1 MPRLLHD
8 RYVLYD
14 DIHGCD
20 LATGDEV
27 RLDALPKDGPS
38 DNPPALVEL
47 LNNGRDGSPR
57 WVAYDVRNRA
67 QAAVVARRLAGAA
80 RDRGFVPILVSLYER
95 FRDALAADLDERT
108 LLLIGGAA
116 GSSPRLR
123 AYASQTVEPDLTVD
137 TVERSNMC
145 WGGQGGKELA
155 AARAA
160 LVDAA
165 ARAPRPHVLLT
176 FRTTAA
182 IESGCTV
189 REARVA
195 YGPQPLR
202 QSAGTAVPSAEVVR
216 HVERAARAA
225 EFQRAGRHAAAERLL
240 RDVAGT
246 LSRREAWSAAA
257 RVLIA
262 LARLL
267 LERGRASAADKVLS
281 DAVRFAESDEDEGLA
296 LDARIWQALAR
307 SDAGRLTEAESICR
321 AVLLATSLSP
331 MRHMWARAV
340 LARVLCWQERTDE
353 ALRCQ
358 PASSGD
364 PPFDG
369 DLVVAASIR
378 ATSVRVLLA
387 CGDVFQAGLH
397 ARALM
402 DGVSD
407 AADPLVRVVATTSHL
422 RVLAAAGDL
431 HLAEHAFE
439 SVRTTVRQCHAP
451 WRAVRARLIWLDALR
466 RAGRTREAQRQLD
479 RLMRLGR
486 IAPALLRRAIER
498 RLAAGGQPSDRVH
511 VTNGFAGATSAGAAL
526 VHLAHEDEHDR
537 EALQRVLDRA
547 SRELN
552 PSRIELVSADAGPPS
567 VLVSV
572 GAGLPTHI
580 GQRVLEAGIVLE
592 SDVGHGA
599 REIGTPVRLGVR
611 LLGALVC
618 RWPLDREPPPQATN
632 LLALVSAIVA
642 PRVEALIAGVRE
654 ASIATTAVPELIGV
668 SAAMSEVRRAIG
680 RAARAPF
687 SVMIEGESGAGK
699 ELAARAIHHLS
710 ARRERRFCDV
720 NCAALPDDLL
730 ESELFGHAKG
740 AFTGAVADKAGLF
753 EEADGGTLFLDEV
766 PDLSPRAQAKLLRA
780 VQQQDVRRIGE
791 TFTRKVDVRLI
802 AAANRDMRAE
812 AAAKR
817 FRADLLF
824 RLDVIHL
831 RLPPLRER
839 PEDIPLLA
847 QHYWRIAAERV
858 GSRASLT
865 HAVLTELS
873 RYPWPGNVRELQNVL
888 AALAVA
894 APARGRVSASLLP
907 PAISRAAVVTTVR
920 LADARTQFERRC
932 VEVALARA
940 GGSRTRAAA
949 ELGLTR
955 QGLLK
960 TMARL
965 GIDAS
970 NVRDADASG
979 SGSDVV

>member
-27 RLDALPKDGPS
+27 RLDALPKDGPG

-67 QAAVVARRLAGAA
+67 QAAVVARRVAGAA

-116 GSSPRLR
+116 GSPRLR
-123 AYASQTVEPDLTVD
+123 AYAAQTVEPDLTVG
-137 TVERSNMC
+137 TVERSNLC
-145 WGGQGGKELA
+145 WGGQAGKELA

-182 IESGCTV
+182 VESGCTV
-189 REARVA
+189 REARAA

-202 QSAGTAVPSAEVVR
+202 QSAGTAAPSAEIVR
-216 HVERAARAA
+216 HIERAARAA

-246 LSRREAWSAAA
+246 LSRREAWSPAA

-267 LERGRASAADKVLS
+267 LERGRASAADKILS

-307 SDAGRLTEAESICR
+307 SDAGRLTDAESICR

-331 MRHMWARAV
+331 MRQMWARAV
-340 LARVLCWQERTDE
+340 LARVLCWQERPDE

-378 ATSVRVLLA
+378 ATSVRVMLA
-387 CGDVFQAGLH
+387 CGDVFEAGLH

-407 AADPLVRVVATTSHL
+407 AADPLARVVATTSHL

-439 SVRTTVRQCHAP
+439 SVRTAARQCHAP
-451 WRAVRARLIWLDALR
+451 WRAVRARLIWLDAVR

-498 RLAAGGQPSDRVH
+498 RLAAGAQSSDRVQ
-511 VTNGFAGATSAGAAL
+511 VTNGFGATSAGAAL

-552 PSRIELVSADAGPPS
+552 SSRIELMSADAGPPS

-572 GAGLPTHI
+572 GAGLPTQV

-599 REIGTPVRLGVR
+599 RETGIPVRLGAR

-618 RWPLDREPPPQATN
+618 RWPLDREPPPQAAN
-632 LLALVSAIVA
+632 LLALVSAVVA
-642 PRVEALIAGVRE
+642 PRVEALIAGIRE

-847 QHYWRIAAERV
+847 QHYWRMAADRV
-858 GSRASLT
+858 GSRATLT

-873 RYPWPGNVRELQNVL
+873 RYPWPGNVRELQNVM

-907 PAISRAAVVTTVR
+907 PAITRAAVVTTVR
-920 LADARTQFERRC
+920 LADARMQFERRC

>member
-27 RLDALPKDGPS
+27 RLDALPKDGPG

-67 QAAVVARRLAGAA
+67 QAAVVARRVAGVA

-116 GSSPRLR
+116 GSPRLR
-123 AYASQTVEPDLTVD
+123 AYAAQTVEPDLTVG
-137 TVERSNMC
+137 TVERSNLC
-145 WGGQGGKELA
+145 WGGQAGKELA

-182 IESGCTV
+182 VESGCTV
-189 REARVA
+189 REARAA

-202 QSAGTAVPSAEVVR
+202 QSAGTAAPSAEIVR
-216 HVERAARAA
+216 HIERAARAA

-246 LSRREAWSAAA
+246 LSRREAWSPAA

-267 LERGRASAADKVLS
+267 LERGRASAADKILS

-307 SDAGRLTEAESICR
+307 SDAGRLTDAESICR

-331 MRHMWARAV
+331 MRQMWARAV
-340 LARVLCWQERTDE
+340 LARVLCWQERPDE

-378 ATSVRVLLA
+378 ATSVRVMLA
-387 CGDVFQAGLH
+387 CGDVFEAGLH

-407 AADPLVRVVATTSHL
+407 AADPLARVVATTSHL

-439 SVRTTVRQCHAP
+439 SVRTAARQCHAP
-451 WRAVRARLIWLDALR
+451 WRAVRARLIWLDAVR

-498 RLAAGGQPSDRVH
+498 RLAAGAQSSDRVQ
-511 VTNGFAGATSAGAAL
+511 VTNGFGATSAGAAL

-552 PSRIELVSADAGPPS
+552 SSRIELMSADAGPPS

-572 GAGLPTHI
+572 GAGLPTQV

-599 REIGTPVRLGVR
+599 REIGTPVRLGAR

-618 RWPLDREPPPQATN
+618 RWPLDREPPPQAAN
-632 LLALVSAIVA
+632 LLALVSAVVA
-642 PRVEALIAGVRE
+642 PRVEALIAGIRE

-847 QHYWRIAAERV
+847 QHYWRMAADRV
-858 GSRASLT
+858 GSRATLT

-873 RYPWPGNVRELQNVL
+873 RYPWPGNVRELQNVM

-907 PAISRAAVVTTVR
+907 PAITRAAVVTTVR
-920 LADARTQFERRC
+920 LADARMQFERRC

>member
-1 MPRLLHD
+1 MPRLFHD

-27 RLDALPKDGPS
+27 RLDALPKDGPG

-67 QAAVVARRLAGAA
+67 QAMVVARRVAGAA
-80 RDRGFVPILVSLYER
+80 CDRGFVPILVSLYER

-108 LLLIGGAA
+108 LLLIGGVA

-123 AYASQTVEPDLTVD
+123 AYASQTAEPDLTVG
-137 TVERSNMC
+137 TAERSNLV
-145 WGGQGGKELA
+145 WGGQAGKELA

-182 IESGCTV
+182 VESGYAV
-189 REARVA
+189 REARAA

-202 QSAGTAVPSAEVVR
+202 QSAGTTAPSAEIVR
-216 HVERAARAA
+216 HVERATRAA

-281 DAVRFAESDEDEGLA
+281 DAVRFAESAEDEGLA

-307 SDAGRLTEAESICR
+307 SDAGRLTDAESICR

-331 MRHMWARAV
+331 MRQMWARAV

-358 PASSGD
+358 APDSGD

-387 CGDVFQAGLH
+387 SGDVFQAGLH
-397 ARALM
+397 ARALV

-407 AADPLVRVVATTSHL
+407 AADPLARVVASATHL

-439 SVRTTVRQCHAP
+439 SVRITARQCHAP

-486 IAPALLRRAIER
+486 LAPALLRRAIER
-498 RLAAGGQPSDRVH
+498 RLAAGGQHSGRVQ
-511 VTNGFAGATSAGAAL
+511 VANGFAGATSAGAAL
-526 VHLAHEDEHDR
+526 VHLAHEDEQDR
-537 EALQRVLDRA
+537 EALRRVLDRA

-552 PSRIELVSADAGPPS
+552 PSRIELVSADAGPTS

-572 GAGLPTHI
+572 GTGLPTHI

-618 RWPLDREPPPQATN
+618 RWPLDREPPPQASN
-632 LLALVSAIVA
+632 LLALVSAIAA

-858 GSRASLT
+858 GSRATLA

-873 RYPWPGNVRELQNVL
+873 RYPWPGNVRELQNVM

-920 LADARTQFERRC
+920 LADARVQFERRC
-932 VEVALARA
+932 VEMALARA

-970 NVRDADASG
+970 NVRNADESG
-979 SGSDVV
+979 SGSDDQ